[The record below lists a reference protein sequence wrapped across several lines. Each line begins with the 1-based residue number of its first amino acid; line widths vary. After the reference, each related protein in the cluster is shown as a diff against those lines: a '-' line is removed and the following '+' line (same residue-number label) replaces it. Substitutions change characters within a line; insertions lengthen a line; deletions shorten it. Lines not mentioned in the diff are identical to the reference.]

1 MYKQEFTLASSSI
14 SLSNAEKYCSAG
26 AHDMKIGCSVLHV
39 RWASTWQKA
48 EIFEKSFY
56 LTSLDVWNNFFV
68 NVNHVSFVN
77 NV

>member
-1 MYKQEFTLASSSI
+1 MYKEEFTLASSSI

-26 AHDMKIGCSVLHV
+26 AHDMKIGCSVTRAMGIHV
-39 RWASTWQKA
+39 TKGRN
-48 EIFEKSFY
+48 FY